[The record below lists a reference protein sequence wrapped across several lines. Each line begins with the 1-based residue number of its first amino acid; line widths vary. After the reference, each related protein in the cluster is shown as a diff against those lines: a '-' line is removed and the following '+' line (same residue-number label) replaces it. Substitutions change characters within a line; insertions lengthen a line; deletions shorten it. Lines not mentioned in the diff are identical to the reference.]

1 MTESATEPSAV
12 DVAGQLA
19 HDPDLVRDLES
30 LAVEAALLAGQ
41 LIRDDRPV
49 DLTASATKT
58 SATDV
63 VTVMDTRSEAALR
76 AHLRAARPEDG
87 FFGEEGTA
95 AVSGSGITW
104 VVDPIDGTVNYLYG
118 IPLYAVSV
126 AAVTGDPSRPGTW
139 RPVAGAVYAPGLDS
153 LWSAAAGGGAR
164 RRHLTR
170 APVGG
175 AVPADATLVGE
186 CADLA
191 MALIGTGFAYRAD
204 ERARQAEVVRQLLPQ
219 VRDLRR
225 LGSAALD
232 LCLVADGRLDGYFE
246 SGLRPWDLAAGWLV
260 VTESGGVVVGPGG
273 GDPDPQ
279 LTVAGNGSLVE
290 ALAATVDRTVDRG
303 STHRHTDAE

>member
-1 MTESATEPSAV
+1 
-12 DVAGQLA
+12 
-19 HDPDLVRDLES
+19 
-30 LAVEAALLAGQ
+30 
-41 LIRDDRPV
+41 
-49 DLTASATKT
+49 
-58 SATDV
+58 
-63 VTVMDTRSEAALR
+63 
-76 AHLRAARPEDG
+76 
-87 FFGEEGTA
+87 
-95 AVSGSGITW
+95 
-104 VVDPIDGTVNYLYG
+104 
-118 IPLYAVSV
+118 
-126 AAVTGDPSRPGTW
+126 
-139 RPVAGAVYAPGLDS
+139 
-153 LWSAAAGGGAR
+153 R